1 METVI
6 LRESHIPGHW
16 NTQGIT
22 HNWTLEYPGN
32 YTYLDTGILRE
43 SSWTLEFSGNHTY
56 MDTGILRE
64 SNIPGHWN
72 TQGITHT

>member
-43 SSWTLEFSGNHTY
+43 S
-56 MDTGILRE
+56 
-64 SNIPGHWN
+64 NIPGHWN